1 MGRIGGIGGR
11 MIDAY
16 TLKLRQAMPLE
27 DKIRFT
33 QRRITEWVEHFGIN
47 GCYVSFSG
55 GKDSTVLLH
64 IVRELYPEI
73 EAVFVD
79 TGLEYPEIRKFVKSF
94 DNVTILRPEMRFDK
108 VLEKYGFPIISKEVS
123 ECIDQGRKALV
134 TGKYTYRL
142 EKLNGTAKDKDG
154 NKSMY
159 NQEKWKFL
167 LDAPFKISNK
177 CCNVMKKK
185 PVHDYHKK
193 TGKVPFIAIMADE
206 SRLRTKCYLRQGC
219 NGFKNKIPTSTPIAF
234 WTEQDI
240 LEYIDTYKIP
250 IASVYG
256 EIKIDNKYKYYTTG
270 CKRTG
275 CMFCGF
281 GCHLEKYPNRFQR
294 LAKTHP
300 KQYDYIINTWGM
312 GKVLD
317 FIGVEYR
324 PNIDRGQMKL
334 KLAEEEWK

>member
-1 MGRIGGIGGR
+1 MNR
-11 MIDAY
+11 Y
-16 TLKLRQAMPLE
+16 TLKLRQALPL
-27 DKIRFT
+27 DQKLKLTR
-33 QRRITEWVEHFGIN
+33 QRIKEWVEHFGSD

-79 TGLEYPEIRKFVKSF
+79 TGLEYPEIRKFVKQF
-94 DNVTILRPEMRFDK
+94 PNVTILRPEMRFDK
-108 VLEKYGFPIISKEVS
+108 VIETYGYPIVSKEVS
-123 ECIDQGRKALV
+123 ECIDQARKALT
-134 TGKYTYRL
+134 TGKYPYRL
-142 EKLNGTAKDKDG
+142 AKLMGTAKNKNG

-193 TGKVPFIAIMADE
+193 TGKVPFIATMTEE
-206 SRLRTKCYLRQGC
+206 SRLREQKYLQNGC
-219 NGFKNKIPTSTPIAF
+219 NGFNMKIPTSTPIAF
-234 WTEQDI
+234 WTEQDV

-256 EIKIDNKYKYYTTG
+256 DVIKADKYYTTG
-270 CKRTG
+270 CQRTG

-294 LAKTHP
+294 LAETHP
-300 KQYDYIINTWGM
+300 KQYDYIINDLGM

-317 FIGVEYR
+317 YIGVEYKSMIT
-324 PNIDRGQMKL
+324 NKGQMRL
-334 KLAEEEWK
+334 F

>member
-1 MGRIGGIGGR
+1 ML
-11 MIDAY
+11 DKY
-16 TLKLRQAMPLE
+16 SLKLRQAMPLE

-33 QRRITEWVEHFGIN
+33 ERRIHEWVEHFGVN

-64 IVRELYPEI
+64 IVRNLYPDI

-79 TGLEYPEIRKFVKSF
+79 TGLEYPEIRQFVKSF
-94 DNVTILRPEMRFDK
+94 HTVTILRPEMRFDK
-108 VLEKYGFPIISKEVS
+108 VLEKYGYPIVSKEVS
-123 ECIDQGRKALV
+123 ECIDQARKYLKDNKHY
-134 TGKYTYRL
+134 KYRMD
-142 EKLNGTAKDKDG
+142 KLNGK
-154 NKSMY
+154 KSSH
-159 NQEKWKFL
+159 NCPQWKFL

-177 CCNVMKKK
+177 CCNVMKKT
-185 PVHDYHKK
+185 PVHNFYHK
-193 TGKVPFIAIMADE
+193 TGKTPIIATMAEE
-206 SRLRTKCYLRQGC
+206 SSLRESQYLRQGC

-256 EIKIDNKYKYYTTG
+256 DVIKTDKYYTTG
-270 CKRTG
+270 CQRTG

-294 LAKTHP
+294 LAETHP
-300 KQYDYIINTWGM
+300 KQYDYIINTLGM

-317 FIGVEYR
+317 YIGVEYR
-324 PNIDRGQMKL
+324 PNIEKGQTKL
-334 KLAEEEWK
+334 F

>member
-1 MGRIGGIGGR
+1 

-16 TLKLRQAMPLE
+16 TLKLRQAMPLR

-33 QRRITEWVEHFGIN
+33 ERRIHEWVDHFGIN

-64 IVRELYPEI
+64 IVRGLYPDI

-108 VLEKYGFPIISKEVS
+108 VLEKYGYPIVSKEVS
-123 ECIDQGRKALV
+123 QVIYEGKIALQDRN
-134 TGKYTYRL
+134 KYQYRL
-142 EKLNGTAKDKDG
+142 TQLNGEFKNGD
-154 NKSMY
+154 NKSIFNY
-159 NQEKWKFL
+159 SKWKFL

-185 PVHDYHKK
+185 PAHDYHKK
-193 TGKVPFIAIMADE
+193 TGKVPFIATMAEE
-206 SRLRTKCYLRQGC
+206 SQLREQHYLQSGC

-240 LEYIDTYKIP
+240 LEYIDTFKIP

-256 EIKIDNKYKYYTTG
+256 DVIKTDKYHTTG

-294 LAKTHP
+294 LAETHP
-300 KQYDYIINTWGM
+300 KQYDYIINTLDM

-324 PNIDRGQMKL
+324 PNIDKGQMKL
-334 KLAEEEWK
+334 KLEECE

>member
-1 MGRIGGIGGR
+1 MQ
-11 MIDAY
+11 
-16 TLKLRQAMPLE
+16 LKMRQAMPLR

-33 QRRITEWVEHFGIN
+33 QRRITEWVDYYGVN

-64 IVRELYPEI
+64 IVRGLYPDI

-79 TGLEYPEIRKFVKSF
+79 TGLEYPEIRQFVKSF
-94 DNVTILRPEMRFDK
+94 DNVTILRPEIRFDK
-108 VLEKYGFPIISKEVS
+108 VLEKYGYPIVSKEVS
-123 ECIDQGRKALV
+123 EAVYNAKLHLLD
-134 TGKYTYRL
+134 GKKYKTHY
-142 EKLNGTAKDKDG
+142 EKLNGLGKYSK
-154 NKSMY
+154 
-159 NQEKWKFL
+159 EKEQYACKQWKFL

-185 PVHDYHKK
+185 PAHDYHKK
-193 TGKVPFIAIMADE
+193 TGKVPFIATMAEE
-206 SRLRTKCYLRQGC
+206 SQLREQKYLQQGC

-240 LEYIDTYKIP
+240 LEYIVTYNIP

-256 EIKIDNKYKYYTTG
+256 DVIKGDKYYTTG
-270 CKRTG
+270 CQRTG
-275 CMFCGF
+275 CMFCGY

-300 KQYDYIINTWGM
+300 RQYEYIINELGM
-312 GKVLD
+312 GKVLEY
-317 FIGVEYR
+317 IGVEYR
-324 PNIDRGQMKL
+324 PNIDKGQIKL
-334 KLAEEEWK
+334 EWEFDND